1 MTTIALFLSLFLLI
15 ALSVPIGIAIGL
27 STLFTAL
34 FFTDS
39 IPVMT
44 LTQKVFTSLDSF
56 PIMAI
61 PFFMMAGI
69 LMGKGGV
76 SKRLLDFAGSLVGF
90 VAGGLAMVTVLTC
103 MFFSAI
109 SGSGPATVAAIGS
122 FMIPAMER
130 EKYGRGFAAA
140 ITASAGAIGVI
151 IPPSI
156 PFVLYGV
163 IGGVSIGSLFLAGI
177 LPGIMIGLSLMIA
190 SYFIIKRKS
199 VKNAENTAS
208 QFNVLDETSVTIEQM
223 NVKRISFK
231 HVLQTFYEAKWAL
244 LTPVIILGGIYG
256 SIFTPTESAAVAIMY
271 GLIVGKFIHKELIWK
286 DVYDSALETIQVIGA
301 TLYMIG
307 LSIAFAYVLNIE
319 QIPQQIADFILGF
332 STNVY
337 VVLLLIILFLLV
349 VGAFL
354 DTIAALV
361 ILTPILLPIVTQ
373 IGVDPVH
380 FGVILVTALAIG
392 FITPPVGVNL
402 FVASAIGNISI
413 EKIAVAAIPLFIVM
427 LAILFLLSYVPFFS
441 TFLPSLST

>member
-1 MTTIALFLSLFLLI
+1 MTTLVLFASLFVFI

-27 STLFTAL
+27 STLITAM
-34 FFTDS
+34 FFTDG

-90 VAGGLAMVTVLTC
+90 IMGGLAMVTVLTC
-103 MFFSAI
+103 MFFAAI

-122 FMIPAMER
+122 FMIPAMDK

-163 IGGVSIGSLFLAGI
+163 VGSVSIGSLFLAGI
-177 LPGIMIGLSLMIA
+177 LPGIMIGVSLMIV
-190 SYFIIKRKS
+190 SYFIIKRKAQ
-199 VKNAENTAS
+199 KAAS
-208 QFNVLDETSVTIEQM
+208 TVSKESIALNETSAAIEQIKA
-223 NVKRISFK
+223 KRIDFK
-231 HVLQTFYEAKWAL
+231 HVLKTFYEAKWAL

-256 SIFTPTESAAVAIMY
+256 SIFTPTESAAVAIIY
-271 GLIVGKFIHKELIWK
+271 GLIVGMFIHKELSWRDI
-286 DVYDSALETIQVIGA
+286 YDSALETIQVVGA

-337 VVLLLIILFLLV
+337 IVLFLIILFLLV

-373 IGVDPVH
+373 VGVDPVH

-413 EKIAVAAIPLFIVM
+413 ERIAAAAIPLFVVM
-427 LAILFLLSYVPFFS
+427 LFILFLISYIPFFS
-441 TFLPSLST
+441 TFLPSLAS

>member
-1 MTTIALFLSLFLLI
+1 MTTSALFLSLFLLI

-271 GLIVGKFIHKELIWK
+271 GLIVGKFIHKELSWK

-441 TFLPSLST
+441 TYLPSLST